1 MVIGQK
7 AWQREGIPARDW
19 LIGMNEI
26 VRQYVVKLVE
36 SIFNQIQ
43 KSHAPLI
50 VSVAAN
56 KKARLSFNKPCH
68 LRRIAGILRIL
79 ELMMTKGEGT
89 MTKRDVYY
97 MDTQLFGNQLS
108 VDSTLNILA
117 TSFGVPRDALGIVS
131 APKGLAF
138 GDLII
143 DEEGSILDFGHR
155 PVFAK
160 TSGAIIML
168 HTPQIVL
175 IVEKEAVF
183 NTLCQLYPT
192 LRQHLPSLLLI
203 TGRGYPC
210 MSSLR
215 FVNLLSRNTNARI
228 LALVDYDPYGL
239 NIALQ
244 YYCGSKLIADRES
257 TCCPNLEFLGVTL
270 KDLDYFSDQLI
281 PDKSRSRLNTRGS
294 KILKMVMAK
303 ADHTGWTSVVQAAE
317 DMEAAGFCTEI
328 ESIYQH
334 DSTRLLSYIISK
346 INGASLKTTL

>member
-1 MVIGQK
+1 
-7 AWQREGIPARDW
+7 
-19 LIGMNEI
+19 MNEI
-26 VRQYVVKLVE
+26 VRQYVAELVQ

-43 KSHAPLI
+43 GSHVPLI
-50 VSVAAN
+50 VPIAAN

-68 LRRIAGILRIL
+68 LRRIASILRVL
-79 ELMMTKGEGT
+79 ELVMTKGEGT

-117 TSFGVPRDALGIVS
+117 TSFRVPRDELGIVS

-138 GDLII
+138 GDLVI
-143 DEEGSILDFGHR
+143 DEEGGGILDFGHR

-160 TSGAIIML
+160 TSGVITML
-168 HTPQIVL
+168 QTPKIVL

-192 LRQHLPSLLLI
+192 LRQHLPSLLLV

-228 LALVDYDPYGL
+228 LVLVDYDPYGL

-244 YYCGSKLIADRES
+244 YHCGFKLTADRDS
-257 TCCPNLEFLGVTL
+257 TCCSNLEFLGVTL
-270 KDLDYFSDQLI
+270 KDLDYFSDQSI
-281 PDKSRSRLNTRGS
+281 PDKSRSMLNTRGG

-303 ADHTGWTSVVQAAE
+303 AKHTGWNSIVQAAE

-346 INGASLKTTL
+346 INGVSLQIPL